1 MAEKPV
7 AQSLKQNVSL
17 LGAMLGEALVESDGT
32 RRLEQVETIRQLAKK
47 AREGQDPDHA
57 GLADYLG
64 SLADEDLVP
73 VARAFSHFL
82 NLVNIADQHHLVSR
96 EMDAQLSATQ
106 TLQNTFVELSKRGC
120 SRQKLTSS
128 LEKLEIDL
136 VLTAHPTEIA
146 RRSLINKHLEI
157 SQVLSQLELQGH
169 TDRERDGL
177 YSRLRELIVQM
188 WHTDDFREHRPT
200 PVDEARWGLAVIENS
215 LWDAVP
221 NFARRLRSTCWNHLE
236 YEIGPGCSPVR
247 FSFWMGGD
255 RDGNPNVTAR
265 VTREVLYL
273 CRWKAIDL
281 YLQDIQVL
289 IDELSMGRCT
299 KSLSEMANGE
309 REPYRKVLRDTRS
322 ILRQSR
328 DHITAMLRSG
338 QADQDVV
345 PVFGSSDQIWRPLKA
360 CYDSLVKVGLE
371 RVANGKLRDTL
382 DRISSFGVHL
392 VRLDVRQE
400 STRHTEAM
408 AELTRY
414 LGLGDYAGWDEQRK
428 REFLLQELQ
437 SKRPLIPDHWY
448 PSAEV
453 QEVLDTCREIARHPR
468 QAFGGY
474 VISMAREASDVLCV
488 KLLLKACGVPYE
500 LPVAPLFETLDDLNN
515 AESVISDLFSM
526 DWYRGQIEGF
536 QMVMIG
542 YSDSAKDAGM
552 FAAGWAQYQ
561 AQEKLLKVAERAG
574 VALTLFH
581 GRGGTIGRGGAPAR
595 DALISQPPG
604 SLKNGLRVTEQGEMI
619 RAKLGMSSIA
629 TKTLAIYAS
638 AIIEANTDKPPVPVA
653 EWRQLMDRVS
663 DSSCKAYRA
672 MVREEP
678 DFVRYFRQAT
688 PEQELASLP
697 LGSRPARRRS
707 GGGIETLRA
716 IPWIFAWSQT
726 RLMLPAWLGAGEA
739 LAEAMESGD
748 GPLIEQMIEDWPFFA
763 TRLSMLEMVF
773 TKADLEIALFYD
785 ERLVDKELRFL
796 GEKLRE
802 SLRADR
808 ETIRKIAPHPSSEL
822 GHAYTQASV
831 DFRNTYVDPLNLLQA
846 ELLKR
851 NRATESPLLQQ
862 AIMVTIAGIAA
873 GLRNTG

>member
-1 MAEKPV
+1 MAENPI

-17 LGAMLGEALVESDGT
+17 LGAMLGEALVESDGAN
-32 RRLEQVETIRQLAKK
+32 RLQQVEKIRSLAKQ
-47 AREGQDPDHA
+47 ARDGEDPDHA
-57 GLADYLG
+57 ALAEYMT
-64 SLADEDLVP
+64 SLADDDLVP

-106 TLQNTFVELSKRGC
+106 TLQNTFIDLKRRGC
-120 SRQKLTSS
+120 ARQKLVSS
-128 LEKLEIDL
+128 LENLEIDL

-169 TDRERDGL
+169 TERERDQL

-188 WHTDDFREHRPT
+188 WHTDDFREHRPS

-221 NFARRLRSTCWNHLE
+221 NFCRRLRSTCWNHLE
-236 YEIGPGCSPVR
+236 TEIEPGRAPVR

-255 RDGNPNVTAR
+255 RDGNPNVTSS

-281 YLQDIQVL
+281 YLQDIQIL

-299 KSLSEMANGE
+299 PQLSQMASGE
-309 REPYRKVLRDTRS
+309 REPYRKILRDTRA

-328 DHITAMLRSG
+328 DHITSLLRKSETG
-338 QADQDVV
+338 QDVV
-345 PVFGSSDQIWRPLKA
+345 PLFGSADQIWRPLKA
-360 CYDSLVKVGLE
+360 CYDSLCDVGLE
-371 RVANGKLRDTL
+371 RVANGKLMDTL
-382 DRISSFGVHL
+382 DRISAFGVHL

-400 STRHTEAM
+400 STRHTDAM
-408 AELTRY
+408 AELTQY
-414 LGLGDYAGWDEQRK
+414 LGLGDYSQWDEQQR
-428 REFLLQELQ
+428 REFLLAELQ
-437 SKRPLIPDHWY
+437 SKRPLIPEHWY
-448 PSAEV
+448 PSADV
-453 QEVLDTCREIARHPR
+453 QEVLDTCREIAQHPR

-515 AESVISDLFSM
+515 AESVVSDLFAM
-526 DWYRGQIEGF
+526 DWYRSQIEGF

-561 AQEKLLKVAERAG
+561 AQEKLLKVAEKAS
-574 VALTLFH
+574 VSLTLFH

-604 SLKNGLRVTEQGEMI
+604 SLKSGLRVTEQGEMI

-638 AIIEANTDKPPVPVA
+638 AILEANTDKPPVPIQQ
-653 EWRQLMDRVS
+653 WRDLMDRMS
-663 DSSCKAYRA
+663 QTSCDAYRG
-672 MVREEP
+672 MVRDEA

-739 LAEAMESGD
+739 LAAAMEEGESE
-748 GPLIEQMIEDWPFFA
+748 LIRQMIQDWPFFA

-773 TKADLEIALFYD
+773 TKADLEIARFYD
-785 ERLVDKELRFL
+785 ERLVDEELRFL
-796 GEKLRE
+796 GDRLRGK
-802 SLRADR
+802 LRADR
-808 ETIRKIAPHPSSEL
+808 ETVKQIAPVPSSEL

-846 ELLKR
+846 ELLRR
-851 NRATESPLLQQ
+851 NRDHESPLLQQ

>member
-1 MAEKPV
+1 MAENPI

-17 LGAMLGEALVESDGT
+17 LGAMLGEALVESDGAA
-32 RRLEQVETIRQLAKK
+32 RLQQVEKIRSLAKQ
-47 AREGQDPDHA
+47 ARDGEDPDHA
-57 GLADYLG
+57 ALAEYMS
-64 SLADEDLVP
+64 SLADDDLVP

-106 TLQNTFVELSKRGC
+106 TLQNTFIELRKRGC
-120 SRQKLTSS
+120 SQQKLESS
-128 LEKLEIDL
+128 LENLDMDL

-169 TDRERDGL
+169 TDRERENL

-188 WHTDDFREHRPT
+188 WHTDDFREHRPS

-236 YEIGPGCSPVR
+236 VEIAPGRAPVR

-255 RDGNPNVTAR
+255 RDGNPNVTSGI
-265 VTREVLYL
+265 TREVLYL

-281 YLQDIQVL
+281 YLQDIQLL

-299 KSLSEMANGE
+299 PQLSQMANGE
-309 REPYRKVLRDTRS
+309 REPYRKILRDTRA

-328 DHITAMLRSG
+328 DHITAILRDGDSEPH
-338 QADQDVV
+338 AV
-345 PVFGSSDQIWRPLKA
+345 PLFGSADQIWRPMKA
-360 CYDSLVKVGLE
+360 CYDSLCEVGLE
-371 RVANGKLRDTL
+371 RVANGKLMDLL
-382 DRISSFGVHL
+382 DRIAAFGVHL

-400 STRHTEAM
+400 STRHTDAM
-408 AELTRY
+408 AELTKY
-414 LGLGDYAGWDEQRK
+414 LGIGDYSQWSETEK
-428 REFLLQELQ
+428 REFLLSELQ

-515 AESVISDLFSM
+515 AEAVISDLFAM
-526 DWYRGQIEGF
+526 DWYRSQIEGF

-561 AQEKLLKVAERAG
+561 AQEKLLKVADKAG
-574 VALTLFH
+574 VSLTLFH

-595 DALISQPPG
+595 DALLSQPPG

-638 AIIEANTDKPPVPVA
+638 AILEANTDKPPVPIQP
-653 EWRQLMDRVS
+653 WRDLMDRMS
-663 DSSCKAYRA
+663 GDSCAAYRA

-697 LGSRPARRRS
+697 LGSRPARRKS

-739 LAEAMESGD
+739 LASAIEEGQGS
-748 GPLIEQMIEDWPFFA
+748 LIKQMIQDWPFFA

-785 ERLVDKELRFL
+785 ERLVDDELRFL

-802 SLRADR
+802 KLRADR
-808 ETIRKIAPHPSSEL
+808 DTVKQIAPHPSSEL

-851 NRATESPLLQQ
+851 NRASESPLLQQ